1 MRFKGK
7 VTKEF
12 IEKRNRH
19 VANDSNPNPYFRWDS
34 EWPENHQAAVDRFQ
48 TLYEGME
55 YDTTHDHLGN
65 LDYKLYA
72 KAGVHI
78 SPYIE
83 KKARAGLIDYF
94 VVWSWAKPWNGPLEE
109 GQTVEYDILG
119 HVDAQSALKNL
130 REVKDR
136 YGNIKKRFTFPL

>member
-12 IEKRNRH
+12 IEQRN
-19 VANDSNPNPYFRWDS
+19 VKVNKDSNPNPYFRWDS
-34 EWPENHQAAVDRFQ
+34 EFVENHQAAVDRFQ
-48 TLYEGME
+48 TLYEGFE
-55 YDTTHDHLGN
+55 YDTVHEHLGN

-78 SPYIE
+78 SPYIQE
-83 KKARAGLIDYF
+83 QVKKGLIDYF
-94 VVWSWAKPWNGPLEE
+94 AIWSWAKPWEGPLEE

-119 HVDAQSALKNL
+119 HVDAKEAIAQLNSQN
-130 REVKDR
+130 
-136 YGNIKKRFTFPL
+136 RFTFPL